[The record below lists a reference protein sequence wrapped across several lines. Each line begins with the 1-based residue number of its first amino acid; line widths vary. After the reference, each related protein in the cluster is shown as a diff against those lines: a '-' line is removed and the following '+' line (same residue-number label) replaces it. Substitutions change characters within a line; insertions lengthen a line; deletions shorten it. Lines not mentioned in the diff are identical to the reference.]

1 MELISWVSMSLRHTT
16 VMGFSGDGPWSL
28 DVLIHMERTVGLW
41 EGQTQSP
48 REKKPH
54 PGGITYID
62 VQCAQA
68 ETLLWALGG
77 RVVSFPVYSIVSM
90 RFCFFSTPLKDVKI

>member
-1 MELISWVSMSLRHTT
+1 M
-16 VMGFSGDGPWSL
+16 
-28 DVLIHMERTVGLW
+28 GLW

-90 RFCFFSTPLKDVKI
+90 LFCFFSTPLKDVKIKKKKIRHSTPMGSYAQTKLWRCASGSSDEFCEKRL